1 MFACSKLFLWLDGQE
16 KKTLW
21 SFYGIKIIRKK
32 GIVPWRKQ
40 NESLK
45 RDTEGFCE
53 EEKPTK
59 IYKMWQI
66 LHSQK
71 HDRWILY
78 SYDQIKCK
86 YMYKHRDK

>member
-1 MFACSKLFLWLDGQE
+1 M
-16 KKTLW
+16 
-21 SFYGIKIIRKK
+21 IIRKES
-32 GIVPWRKQ
+32 IEPCRKQ
-40 NESLK
+40 KDSLK

-53 EEKPTK
+53 EDKTTK
-59 IYKMWQI
+59 IDKMWQI

-86 YMYKHRDK
+86 YMYKHCDK